1 MNLARLSP
9 AELEPGMW
17 IEHYSPPGQTIPVGP
32 TSYMLTEQKIKEICR
47 HNPEWVWVNKNRG
60 LLRIRKHNPSASMPE
75 KTTPPPAQALASS
88 TSMNTDQLLDYLD
101 NLQPG
106 HDIEPKE
113 DVQKELFRAADIIKI
128 ANEQMQ
134 YILTHISK
142 GGTLDHGQMRTLTEI
157 SDQITRSIYANHD
170 ALLSVC
176 LIKQV
181 DNTTYQ
187 HSINV
192 AVLLALAGRRMGYET
207 KQIEA
212 LALGGL
218 LHDTGKS
225 KVPINILNK
234 PGRLTNS
241 EYAIIK
247 SHVQAGTHLIAHHH
261 TLSKITRD
269 AITQHHERFD
279 GSGYPLRLK
288 GAEISEFGRLSAI
301 ADVYDAIISKRPYHQ
316 PLNPITALKRILSW
330 ADHHFCPYTAHQF
343 IRAIGLYPIGTLLR
357 LESGL
362 LGVVI
367 EQNPRSLLLPVLRIA
382 FNARKNTAVNSP
394 YILDLEKHPQQIIGY
409 ENPEK
414 FRVDPLQHLIRGI
427 NP

>member
-1 MNLARLSP
+1 
-9 AELEPGMW
+9 MW
-17 IEHYSPPGQTIPVGP
+17 IENYIPKGLECAPVGP
-32 TSYMLTEQKIKEICR
+32 TGFLLTEQHIRRIKEEGR
-47 HNPEWVWVNKNRG
+47 DWVWIHKNRG
-60 LLRIRKHNPSASMPE
+60 LLRIRKHSPSASMPE
-75 KTTPPPAQALASS
+75 KTTPPPTQAPANS
-88 TSMNTDQLLDYLD
+88 TAMNTDQLLDYLD

-142 GGTLDHGQMRTLTEI
+142 GGTLDHSQMRTLTEI

-207 KQIEA
+207 KQLEA

-288 GAEISEFGRLSAI
+288 GAEISEHGRLTAI
-301 ADVYDAIISKRPYHQ
+301 ADVFDAIISKRPYHQ
-316 PLNPITALKRILSW
+316 PLNPISGLKRILSW
-330 ADHHFCPYTAHQF
+330 SEHHFCTYTAHQF

-367 EQNPRSLLLPVLRIA
+367 EQNPRSLLLPVLRIV
-382 FNARKNTAVNSP
+382 FNARKSTAVNSP
-394 YILDLEKHPQQIIGY
+394 YVLDLEKHPQQILGY

-414 FRVDPLQHLIRGI
+414 WGI
-427 NP
+427 NPMLHLIGGNCDSK